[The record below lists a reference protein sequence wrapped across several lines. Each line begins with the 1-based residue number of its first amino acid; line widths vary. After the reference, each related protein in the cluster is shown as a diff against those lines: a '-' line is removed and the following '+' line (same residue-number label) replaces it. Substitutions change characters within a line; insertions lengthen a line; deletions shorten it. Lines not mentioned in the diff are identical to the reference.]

1 MYEMKNV
8 LVMGAHPDDIE
19 FGMGATVSR
28 FKREGK
34 THTKFIVFSN
44 CDSSLPVGFKPGTL
58 VDECKESLS
67 VYGVGESEIVFHDF
81 PVRNFDLFRQDILD
95 VIVREYR
102 ADLFDSVFFP
112 ASSDTHQDH
121 SILSQEAIR
130 ACKNSTM
137 LGYEMSWNAFGSKK
151 NYFVEVT
158 EEDLS
163 RKVKS
168 IKKYAS
174 QENRVYSSE
183 NAQKSFAISSG
194 IEIGKKYAEGF
205 ELIRGICPT

>member
-1 MYEMKNV
+1 
-8 LVMGAHPDDIE
+8 
-19 FGMGATVSR
+19 
-28 FKREGK
+28 
-34 THTKFIVFSN
+34 
-44 CDSSLPVGFKPGTL
+44 
-58 VDECKESLS
+58 
-67 VYGVGESEIVFHDF
+67 
-81 PVRNFDLFRQDILD
+81 
-95 VIVREYR
+95 
-102 ADLFDSVFFP
+102 
-112 ASSDTHQDH
+112 
-121 SILSQEAIR
+121 
-130 ACKNSTM
+130 M

-183 NAQKSFAISSG
+183 NAQKSFAISAG